1 MDWNLFEQE
10 LKNTIE
16 TGKII
21 YGTNNVEKEMLIGEP
36 KLLIVSKTIEQRYK
50 ELFEHYADILEIR
63 VVEYPERAKELGSV
77 CGKPFGVSVLVVTDF
92 GKSNLLEALD
102 KKKSAKKEN
111 AKVVAKKKKKE
122 EKAKKEKKKIIEK
135 KKEEEKEEAP
145 IQEDAFFKDII
156 KIKKK

>member
-16 TGKII
+16 TGNIT
-21 YGTNNVEKEMLIGEP
+21 YGTNNVEKELLIGEP
-36 KLLIVSKTIEQRYK
+36 KLLVISKTIEQRYK

-63 VVEYPERAKELGSV
+63 IVEYPERAKELGSV
-77 CGKPFGVSVLVVTDF
+77 CGKPFGVSVLVVKDF

-102 KKKSAKKEN
+102 KKKTEKKVN
-111 AKVVAKKKKKE
+111 VRAAVKQKKKE
-122 EKAKKEKKKIIEK
+122 EKAKKEKKKVIE
-135 KKEEEKEEAP
+135 KKEEEKKEEAP
-145 IQEDAFFKDII
+145 IQEDAFFKDMI